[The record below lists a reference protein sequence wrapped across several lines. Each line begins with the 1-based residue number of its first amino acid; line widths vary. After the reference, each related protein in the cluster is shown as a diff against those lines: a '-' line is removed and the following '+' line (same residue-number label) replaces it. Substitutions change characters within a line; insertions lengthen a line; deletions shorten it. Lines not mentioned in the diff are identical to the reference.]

1 MAIQNNLEA
10 PITATSAADALKQYE
25 EAKKAKKAN
34 GEKPKAAKPPVP
46 AKQKAPA
53 KKAAKNHGDKKRS
66 KKAKVASKAK
76 KAAKKAPRIFKA
88 EVTGTTL
95 KSRMVRISTELA
107 DFLTGEASR
116 SDITVTEA
124 SRILVEGL
132 LK

>member
-10 PITATSAADALKQYE
+10 PISATSVADALKQYD
-25 EAKKAKKAN
+25 AAAKAKKAAPKK
-34 GEKPKAAKPPVP
+34 ETASKPKAAK
-46 AKQKAPA
+46 
-53 KKAAKNHGDKKRS
+53 KAAPK
-66 KKAKVASKAK
+66 KAK
-76 KAAKKAPRIFKA
+76 KAAKKAAPKKEKKKAPRTFKA
-88 EVTGTTL
+88 AVTGTTL

-107 DFLTGEASR
+107 DFLTEQASK

>member
-1 MAIQNNLEA
+1 MAIQNNLTA

-25 EAKKAKKAN
+25 EAKKEKKAAPATSMKKLNDAKKAN
-34 GEKPKAAKPPVP
+34 KAKS
-46 AKQKAPA
+46 
-53 KKAAKNHGDKKRS
+53 HGDKKRS

-76 KAAKKAPRIFKA
+76 KAAKKEEKKKAPRTFKA
-88 EVTGTTL
+88 AVTGTTL

-107 DFLTGEASR
+107 DFLTEQASK

>member
-10 PITATSAADALKQYE
+10 PITATSVADALKQYD
-25 EAKKAKKAN
+25 AAAKSKKAAPKKAPASKPKVAPKKAKKVAPKKAKKA
-34 GEKPKAAKPPVP
+34 
-46 AKQKAPA
+46 
-53 KKAAKNHGDKKRS
+53 
-66 KKAKVASKAK
+66 KAKEKA
-76 KAAKKAPRIFKA
+76 KAPRTFKA
-88 EVTGTTL
+88 AVTGTTL

-107 DFLTGEASR
+107 DFLTEQASK

>member
-10 PITATSAADALKQYE
+10 PISATSVADALKQYD
-25 EAKKAKKAN
+25 AAAKAKKAAPKK
-34 GEKPKAAKPPVP
+34 ETASKPKAAK
-46 AKQKAPA
+46 
-53 KKAAKNHGDKKRS
+53 KAAPKKE
-66 KKAKVASKAK
+66 K
-76 KAAKKAPRIFKA
+76 KKAPRTFKA
-88 EVTGTTL
+88 AVTGTTL

-107 DFLTGEASR
+107 DFLTEQASK